1 MISVCENQSLHRN
14 ASGEVMPREQMENV
28 PDSTQISDAALL
40 AILLKTGAPG
50 LNVMDLSARILEAFG
65 SLKNLVSGDWRFLEA
80 RIEDWNNAHPERPI
94 KGVGHVKCLE
104 LAAAFEI
111 ARRWDR
117 LPPETIKTIHVDS
130 PRKAYDAFRS
140 VLIPGDEKEDLLVL
154 LLNTKNRPL
163 CEPIK
168 IARGT
173 QNYIGTYAKD
183 VYKEALRW
191 GAHAVMIAHTH
202 PSGDP
207 TPSEDDVAFT
217 QELIDVGRIAQI
229 PLLDHLVIGAMGS
242 VNGRGYISLREY
254 TNLEWQTP
262 GGCLVSGCQW
272 VVGAGK
278 RGDCLRDEE
287 TTDRQV
293 CAKCGI
299 IKSKQKFI
307 ESMIKP
313 TELNESV
320 TKGSAPSI

>member
-1 MISVCENQSLHRN
+1 MISVCENQGLHHN
-14 ASGEVMPREQMENV
+14 AQREVMPREQMENV
-28 PDSTQISDAALL
+28 PDSTRISDAALL

-50 LNVMDLSARILEAFG
+50 LNVMDLSERILEAFG

-117 LPPETIKTIHVDS
+117 LSPEAIKKVHVNS
-130 PRKAYDAFRS
+130 PGKAYDVFRS
-140 VLIPGDEKEDLLVL
+140 VLVPGDEKEELLVL

-168 IARGT
+168 MARGT

-191 GAHAVMIAHTH
+191 GAHSIMVAHTH

-207 TPSEDDVAFT
+207 TPSEDDMIFT
-217 QELIDVGRIAQI
+217 QGLIDVGRIAQI
-229 PLLDHLVIGAMGS
+229 PLLDHLVIGASGS
-242 VNGRGYISLREY
+242 ANGQGYVSIREY
-254 TNLEWQTP
+254 SNLEWQTT
-262 GGCLVSGCQW
+262 GERIASDVRWICDTGRGRC
-272 VVGAGK
+272 GAAT
-278 RGDCLRDEE
+278 R
-287 TTDRQV
+287 RQL
-293 CAKCGI
+293 I
-299 IKSKQKFI
+299 S
-307 ESMIKP
+307 
-313 TELNESV
+313 
-320 TKGSAPSI
+320 

>member
-1 MISVCENQSLHRN
+1 MIPVCENQGLHRN
-14 ASGEVMPREQMENV
+14 AQREVMPREQMENV
-28 PDSTQISDAALL
+28 PDSTRISDAALL

-50 LNVMDLSARILEAFG
+50 LNVMDLSERILEAFG

-117 LPPETIKTIHVDS
+117 LSPEAIKKVHVNS
-130 PRKAYDAFRS
+130 PEKAYDVFRS
-140 VLIPGDEKEDLLVL
+140 VLVPGDEKEELLVL

-168 IARGT
+168 MARGT

-191 GAHAVMIAHTH
+191 GAHSIMVAHTH

-207 TPSEDDVAFT
+207 TPSEDDMVFT
-217 QELIDVGRIAQI
+217 QGLIDVGRIAQI
-229 PLLDHLVIGAMGS
+229 PLLDHLVIGASGS
-242 VNGRGYISLREY
+242 ANGQGYVSIREY
-254 TNLEWQTP
+254 SNLEWQTT
-262 GGCLVSGCQW
+262 GESIASDVRWICDTG
-272 VVGAGK
+272 
-278 RGDCLRDEE
+278 RGRC
-287 TTDRQV
+287 
-293 CAKCGI
+293 
-299 IKSKQKFI
+299 
-307 ESMIKP
+307 
-313 TELNESV
+313 
-320 TKGSAPSI
+320 GSATWRQLIS

>member
-1 MISVCENQSLHRN
+1 MISVGENQRFHHK
-14 ASGEVMPREQMENV
+14 APGEVMPREQMECV
-28 PDSTQISDAALL
+28 PDSTRISDAALL

-80 RIEDWNNAHPERPI
+80 RIKDWNNAHPDRPI

-117 LPPETIKTIHVDS
+117 LPPEAIKTIHVDS
-130 PRKAYDAFRS
+130 PRKAYDVFRS
-140 VLIPGDEKEDLLVL
+140 VLVPGDEKEELLVL

-168 IARGT
+168 MARGT

-191 GAHAVMIAHTH
+191 GAHSVMIAHTH

-207 TPSEDDVAFT
+207 TPSEDDVVFT
-217 QELIDVGRIAQI
+217 QGLIDVGRIAQI
-229 PLLDHLVIGAMGS
+229 PLLDHLVIGATGS
-242 VNGRGYISLREY
+242 ANGQGYISIREY
-254 TNLEWQTP
+254 LNLEWQTP
-262 GGCLVSGCQW
+262 DGSRGSDVRW
-272 VVGAGK
+272 VDGAG
-278 RGDCLRDEE
+278 RGGGCLRDEE
-287 TTDRQV
+287 TTDLQGYTKYGNAKSERQ
-293 CAKCGI
+293 
-299 IKSKQKFI
+299 FI
-307 ESMIKP
+307 ESPIKP
-313 TELNESV
+313 ME
-320 TKGSAPSI
+320 